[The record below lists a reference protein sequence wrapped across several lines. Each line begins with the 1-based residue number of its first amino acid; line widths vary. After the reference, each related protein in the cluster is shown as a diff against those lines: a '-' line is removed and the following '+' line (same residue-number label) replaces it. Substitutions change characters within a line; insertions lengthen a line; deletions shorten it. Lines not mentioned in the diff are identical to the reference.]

1 MKVTKVEIQNVM
13 CGQIAV
19 QGQITHQKHGVKKQ
33 DEFSIVRVGKMK
45 LSKKRR
51 LLMMQSIISQPL
63 MLFSIKRSAIMF
75 LDINSQS
82 ELCLPTRF
90 FSTFLWPP
98 L

>member
-45 LSKKRR
+45 LSKKEG
-51 LLMMQSIISQPL
+51 S
-63 MLFSIKRSAIMF
+63 
-75 LDINSQS
+75 
-82 ELCLPTRF
+82 
-90 FSTFLWPP
+90 
-98 L
+98 